1 MKEKIKLFALKAR
14 RRDLVQQ
21 IENLLRDCEPTDIII
36 QQTLSKLQDELQ
48 SLNFKIDELNNS

>member
-1 MKEKIKLFALKAR
+1 MKKHIKLFALKAR

-21 IENLLRDCEPTDIII
+21 IENLLRDCKPTDIII
-36 QQTLSKLQDELQ
+36 QQTLSELQDELQ

>member
-1 MKEKIKLFALKAR
+1 MKKHIKLFALKAR

-36 QQTLSKLQDELQ
+36 QQTLSELQDELQ

>member
-1 MKEKIKLFALKAR
+1 MKKNIKLFALKAR

-36 QQTLSKLQDELQ
+36 QQTLSELQDELQ
-48 SLNFKIDELNNS
+48 LLNFKIDELNNS